1 MSRSEKTGSMF
12 GGRVKL
18 VIAWSRSS
26 LCIVFGAHGGETL
39 LGGGLRRHCLRWSA
53 GTQAYAS
60 NGPAV
65 RDTLC
70 WKTTCFGLVVTTGLF
85 TVVLDG
91 PRLHLALS
99 LRKVG
104 RGLVQSWM

>member
-1 MSRSEKTGSMF
+1 MF

-53 GTQAYAS
+53 GTT
-60 NGPAV
+60 GV
-65 RDTLC
+65 RQQRPRRSRHTVLE
-70 WKTTCFGLVVTTGLF
+70 KQRVLGLVVTTGLF
-85 TVVLDG
+85 AVVLDG